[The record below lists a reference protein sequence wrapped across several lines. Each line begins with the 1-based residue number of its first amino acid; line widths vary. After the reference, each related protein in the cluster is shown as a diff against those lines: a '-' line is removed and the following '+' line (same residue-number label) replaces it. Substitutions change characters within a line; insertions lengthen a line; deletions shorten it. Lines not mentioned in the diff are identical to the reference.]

1 MPNNPMQM
9 MQMLSQ
15 FIDGKNGINAGN
27 AEQIG
32 RQMIQNANLNQSQ
45 LNKLQNGANMIYGMA
60 QKFGIIK

>member
-1 MPNNPMQM
+1 MSNNPMQM

-15 FIDGKNGINAGN
+15 FMNGNNGLNIGN

-32 RQMIQNANLNQSQ
+32 RQLIQNSNLNQNQ

-60 QKFGIIK
+60 QKFGIFK